1 MSGCWQE
8 RRGGT
13 ASGRS
18 CCQLNTALIDD
29 EADPDAGHDEDANDD
44 LCGAG
49 DDHGECDD
57 QDEHEEGVWGIHNI
71 YEIDDMDN
79 RVKDEGKRRDK
90 IRQENGPKKSKPT
103 FLPKKHCTCSHIY
116 GKEVIREIDCL
127 KKISF
132 KLFDFE
138 NTLENLVGDE
148 TPQKTM
154 HAINITKVT

>member
-1 MSGCWQE
+1 MVEWSGCWQE

-29 EADPDAGHDEDANDD
+29 EADPDAGHDEDGGDD
-44 LCGAG
+44 LCAAG

-71 YEIDDMDN
+71 YEIDDMDK
-79 RVKDEGKRRDK
+79 RVKDERKRRDK

-103 FLPKKHCTCSHIY
+103 FLPNKK
-116 GKEVIREIDCL
+116 
-127 KKISF
+127 
-132 KLFDFE
+132 
-138 NTLENLVGDE
+138 TLY
-148 TPQKTM
+148 M
-154 HAINITKVT
+154 